1 MAKFVPD
8 INTKRWVV
16 ISPGRVTRPEDIIVK
31 PQGFV
36 DPKKSSCPFCGGN
49 EGMTPPEVWR
59 IGGEGQWNG
68 PDWKVR
74 VVPNKYEITD
84 VHEVIIHSPNH
95 QTDIENLPLNQVKTI
110 LWVYRQRYQAHEKDG
125 QVLIFCN
132 HGVHAGA
139 SLKHPHSQ
147 LVVLPRQINL
157 DTLSREPLKNLVEE
171 NKFFTVY
178 CPDFSQ
184 WPYEVWLAPRS
195 LGEEGIAQNSGSF
208 RPTSFGEIT
217 DLELADLAEILQR
230 TLKRLLIIS
239 QGQIVAKLNPDQDF
253 SYNYYIYH
261 GQNWYLRIIPRF
273 IHRAGFELGTGLNVN
288 VVDPVTA
295 AEELKRTNL

>member
-16 ISPGRVTRPEDIIVK
+16 ISPGRVSRPGDTIVK

-36 DPKKSSCPFCGGN
+36 DSQKSSCPFCGGN

-157 DTLSREPLKNLVEE
+157 DTLSREPPKNLVEE

-184 WPYEVWLAPRS
+184 WPYEVWIAPKETAS
-195 LGEEGIAQNSGSF
+195 QPGIFKNTAFSQTTDEEI
-208 RPTSFGEIT
+208 
-217 DLELADLAEILQR
+217 ADLAVILKN
-230 TLKRLLIIS
+230 TLKKLETIS
-239 QGQIVAKLNPDQDF
+239 LGSRVAKLNPDRDF

-261 GQNWYLRIIPRF
+261 GQSWYLRIIPRF

-288 VVDPVTA
+288 IVDPVNA
-295 AEELKRTNL
+295 AEELKDSAIS